1 MQDRAAIPADDP
13 GDWLKKHFADDPR
26 PTIDITWR
34 IKSEPDP
41 AGFQRFLRA
50 LFTPIEDDQAA

>member
-1 MQDRAAIPADDP
+1 MKSGDAIPADEA
-13 GDWLKKHFADDPR
+13 GDWLKNHFADDPR
-26 PTIDITWR
+26 PRIDITWR
-34 IKSEPDP
+34 IRSEPDA